1 MTDQEPPVDDIQK
14 SGMYYPDSDSW
25 DFKNRAQGPEISV
38 EQEEEKKKAEW
49 QKSAQQG
56 KKIATNAH
64 KEAMKDPVYA
74 KTVDLQKLS
83 NMNVNEVG
91 TDLEKENLATS
102 RERAADASAIEENNK
117 DFEEHLKKVKDASAQ
132 EARERMI
139 ASGEIASPQEGAYK
153 PLGGD
158 ISDDDKKKFEERQ
171 NEPGPT
177 QEKGTEKKE
186 SVIEDK
192 TGTSP
197 DMKDP
202 DLMYRHMEK
211 VGAAIA
217 QAAAE
222 MGGQMVSRGWDLAG
236 DIVRM
241 TFTQP
246 HAMSSTSRMIGTA
259 MGSLEMAG
267 DFADRAAQKYG
278 INLQQDPE
286 LMKDTIKYK
295 LYKREAQQANGV
307 VGNTFRAIAG
317 SLDKMGVQDI
327 SQMTPDQLSQH
338 VADMRQ
344 EAARLSNIIAQ
355 DKANT
360 QLGKRQNRLSSQ
372 DRALVYAQ
380 AKHLQSYMDQLS
392 KQGATMAAD
401 QRAMA
406 RQQRQASRQQRL
418 QAQSTLANGQA
429 NPYQQ
434 ILQWADPNANWEIDG
449 KTGMPTKAGTYNTML
464 RTLRDKRAQEIRA
477 NGKLTPERQKW
488 YDDMDSKLM
497 EHKNLVDNE
506 ARRAPLRPYGNVFVG
521 ISDYAPGIRSHLPR
535 ILKHGDW
542 SSLQFTR
549 NIRGYLAGI
558 VGRGGSSPEYR
569 HARALLLSL
578 DLSTKTRALR
588 TSIGT
593 IDPRAMERARLF
605 HDKEGDPYRGH
616 PFDAVEAEYDEAELG
631 KAYEKFNSRIPKDVN
646 GAQRFDPEDPAFRQ
660 ALNEYQTK
668 MREYKDKW
676 FPLRDRSKDDD
687 PVDNEDID
695 TGGASPGAGGS
706 PKKRVRTGGKKKTA
720 TNVVPG
726 VVPKTDPTKIV
737 PDKPLTQREQQ
748 KIVSETNRKARNN
761 LKSILLLKE
770 QRDKKSGMVQQP
782 LSRDERVKQI
792 GALIGDDLLK
802 GVNEWGRFTD
812 EGEFQ
817 TAYGAFKDY
826 LNRTYP
832 GMRTEGLETDF
843 VAAFAPNDNKDKND
857 VLRSANADLFKKDF
871 EEGGIEL
878 GEDGRF
884 KSMED
889 YKRAKN
895 LLLNKYGANR
905 KSKIK
910 EGLKQFIPVAK
921 PAPKPKTEKIDAANP
936 VEGADADVSQTEE
949 DTPRTNTDETEI
961 PQTPVVETEQ
971 PQTDALPKDQ
981 KKENTD
987 EFVEDEEV
995 EGPANVPADAEVE
1008 GGQETEDFSKTN
1020 PIAAGL
1026 LQHESLRGAGVDTP
1040 EKLDDLVLKL
1050 IDHVN
1055 ANTTRTDVKI
1065 GISTKKLGSSK
1076 GWKQYREDM
1085 EAGKDVQRPTDT
1097 KRLTAFMEAM
1107 KDLGLID
1114 KDKQRFDDED
1124 VDLAETLFSRVAEGK
1139 LSGRMEQIAP
1149 EYIAKVQEKYDKVLK
1164 DAAKI
1169 NRFGKNLWKVDVDR
1183 INTNS
1188 EDDDFFTKF
1197 YASLIQE
1204 HPLGEDGKPD
1214 QVLTD
1219 FEAFMKMSE
1228 DDVRSKYK
1236 SSAGE
1241 AIWKAKAIEEFVNT
1255 PMEGGGLDGR
1265 WPGMKQEDL
1274 DTQVVR
1280 EPMPQLQM
1288 EDGSSNPEIWSQLG
1302 RFMNS
1307 YRGASKEEKNAA
1319 LGDVKEYHKALQ
1331 KVYERTGKELSNP
1344 EAVNNAVKEYTAD
1357 LEAKAEEKCRKL
1369 KASRDSNAEA
1379 RFLRKMAENQEKYK
1393 SGEWSERTLRSQ
1405 TTRITNLRDAE
1416 LEESERKYQT
1426 DMDREK
1432 ANFGPQIRQRT
1443 EDFIN
1448 DRNDKIDRINDV
1460 ADSWS
1465 AFTRDMNLGALS
1477 AKYALN
1483 RIPLPPEL
1491 QKKENVRIY
1500 ETMEPQ
1506 KYIEDFENLV
1516 NPYAKVDSVKEY
1528 LDKIKASIK
1537 ERYAEEGEIQN
1548 KKSIEMYRQ
1557 KLETIAKKAQDQID
1571 KEEMELANAPDESED
1586 IHEAYREKTTPLLEK
1601 LKEANDKGVMAD
1613 EWLVNRLNQLTDEID
1628 NNPDLS
1634 DDFKQEWTRS
1644 YAEEGA
1650 RRDQIVSELQAAD
1663 EARRQTEEANK
1674 EAARKLRAEQLKTY
1688 ITQAIKD
1695 GSIDPAFLEP
1705 TIRHNEDLS
1714 DEDKKALW
1722 DMLHPDSGEVIDEAD
1737 VGGETPIHKAPENKY
1752 VEEEGEED
1760 SDRFNGAASLEDWR
1774 DDLEYEFRGTDSL
1787 PDKDVLK
1794 KFENE
1799 IARIEDPEKKQEY
1812 ESWLDRMKEHTHLFG
1827 KIDKIFFMEDPDMV
1841 DNLVDLIQNRD
1852 WGQLYQDI
1860 RGHNLNDEVDR
1871 KTEFAEALE
1880 DSGVEDK
1887 EIQYIMEVVG
1897 PILDGL
1903 EIKKSFR
1910 DIMRERNPDWE

>member
-1 MTDQEPPVDDIQK
+1 MTRDL
-14 SGMYYPDSDSW
+14 GMSEE
-25 DFKNRAQGPEISV
+25 DFK
-38 EQEEEKKKAEW
+38 KW
-49 QKSAQQG
+49 
-56 KKIATNAH
+56 
-64 KEAMKDPVYA
+64 
-74 KTVDLQKLS
+74 
-83 NMNVNEVG
+83 
-91 TDLEKENLATS
+91 
-102 RERAADASAIEENNK
+102 
-117 DFEEHLKKVKDASAQ
+117 
-132 EARERMI
+132 
-139 ASGEIASPQEGAYK
+139 
-153 PLGGD
+153 
-158 ISDDDKKKFEERQ
+158 
-171 NEPGPT
+171 
-177 QEKGTEKKE
+177 
-186 SVIEDK
+186 
-192 TGTSP
+192 
-197 DMKDP
+197 
-202 DLMYRHMEK
+202 
-211 VGAAIA
+211 
-217 QAAAE
+217 
-222 MGGQMVSRGWDLAG
+222 
-236 DIVRM
+236 
-241 TFTQP
+241 
-246 HAMSSTSRMIGTA
+246 
-259 MGSLEMAG
+259 
-267 DFADRAAQKYG
+267 
-278 INLQQDPE
+278 
-286 LMKDTIKYK
+286 
-295 LYKREAQQANGV
+295 
-307 VGNTFRAIAG
+307 
-317 SLDKMGVQDI
+317 
-327 SQMTPDQLSQH
+327 
-338 VADMRQ
+338 
-344 EAARLSNIIAQ
+344 
-355 DKANT
+355 
-360 QLGKRQNRLSSQ
+360 
-372 DRALVYAQ
+372 YAQ
-380 AKHLQSYMDQLS
+380 
-392 KQGATMAAD
+392 
-401 QRAMA
+401 
-406 RQQRQASRQQRL
+406 
-418 QAQSTLANGQA
+418 
-429 NPYQQ
+429 
-434 ILQWADPNANWEIDG
+434 
-449 KTGMPTKAGTYNTML
+449 
-464 RTLRDKRAQEIRA
+464 
-477 NGKLTPERQKW
+477 
-488 YDDMDSKLM
+488 
-497 EHKNLVDNE
+497 
-506 ARRAPLRPYGNVFVG
+506 
-521 ISDYAPGIRSHLPR
+521 
-535 ILKHGDW
+535 
-542 SSLQFTR
+542 
-549 NIRGYLAGI
+549 
-558 VGRGGSSPEYR
+558 
-569 HARALLLSL
+569 
-578 DLSTKTRALR
+578 
-588 TSIGT
+588 
-593 IDPRAMERARLF
+593 
-605 HDKEGDPYRGH
+605 
-616 PFDAVEAEYDEAELG
+616 
-631 KAYEKFNSRIPKDVN
+631 
-646 GAQRFDPEDPAFRQ
+646 
-660 ALNEYQTK
+660 
-668 MREYKDKW
+668 
-676 FPLRDRSKDDD
+676 
-687 PVDNEDID
+687 
-695 TGGASPGAGGS
+695 
-706 PKKRVRTGGKKKTA
+706 
-720 TNVVPG
+720 
-726 VVPKTDPTKIV
+726 
-737 PDKPLTQREQQ
+737 
-748 KIVSETNRKARNN
+748 
-761 LKSILLLKE
+761 
-770 QRDKKSGMVQQP
+770 
-782 LSRDERVKQI
+782 ERVKYNMDHATVQDQ
-792 GALIGDDLLK
+792 ADRNARLYEDLLGENGVFSENFK
-802 GVNEWGRFTD
+802 GSWES
-812 EGEFQ
+812 Q
-817 TAYGAFKDY
+817 
-826 LNRTYP
+826 
-832 GMRTEGLETDF
+832 
-843 VAAFAPNDNKDKND
+843 
-857 VLRSANADLFKKDF
+857 
-871 EEGGIEL
+871 
-878 GEDGRF
+878 
-884 KSMED
+884 
-889 YKRAKN
+889 
-895 LLLNKYGANR
+895 
-905 KSKIK
+905 
-910 EGLKQFIPVAK
+910 
-921 PAPKPKTEKIDAANP
+921 PAPQPI
-936 VEGADADVSQTEE
+936 
-949 DTPRTNTDETEI
+949 ETE
-961 PQTPVVETEQ
+961 T
-971 PQTDALPKDQ
+971 PQTDTPPEQNQ
-981 KKENTD
+981 KKGSTD
-987 EFVEDEEV
+987 EFVEDEEM

-1026 LQHESLRGAGVDTP
+1026 LQHESLKGAGVDTP

-1164 DAAKI
+1164 DAARI
-1169 NRFGKNLWKVDVDR
+1169 NRFGKNLWKVDVDK

-1228 DDVRSKYK
+1228 EDVRSKYK

-1255 PMEGGGLDGR
+1255 PMEGGGLNGR

-1288 EDGSSNPEIWSQLG
+1288 EDGSSNPVIWSQLW

-1331 KVYERTGKELSNP
+1331 REYERTGKELSNP

-1357 LEAKAEEKCRKL
+1357 LEAKAEEKCRNL
-1369 KASRDSNAEA
+1369 KASRDSNIEA
-1379 RFLRKMAENQEKYK
+1379 RFQRKMAENQEKFK
-1393 SGEWSERTLRSQ
+1393 SGEWGERTFRSQ

-1432 ANFGPQIRQRT
+1432 ANFEPQIRQRT
-1443 EDFIN
+1443 REIIDE
-1448 DRNDKIDRINDV
+1448 RNSKIDKVNDI

-1465 AFTRDMNLGALS
+1465 AFTRDTNLGALS

-1491 QKKENVRIY
+1491 QKEENVKVY

-1528 LDKIKASIK
+1528 LDKIRASIK
-1537 ERYAEEGEIQN
+1537 ERYAEEGEIKN
-1548 KKSIEMYRQ
+1548 NKSIEMYRK

-1613 EWLVNRLNQLTDEID
+1613 EWLVNRLNQLTDEIA

-1634 DDFKQEWTRS
+1634 EDFKQEWARV

-1695 GSIDPAFLEP
+1695 GSVNPVFLES
-1705 TIRHNEDLS
+1705 TIRHSDDLS
-1714 DEDKKALW
+1714 DEDRKALL
-1722 DMLHPDSGEVIDEAD
+1722 DMLHPNSEEVIDEAD
-1737 VGGETPIHKAPENKY
+1737 VDGETPIHKAPENKY

-1760 SDRFNGAASLEDWR
+1760 NDRFNGAASLEDWR

-1880 DSGVEDK
+1880 DSGVEGK

-1910 DIMRERNPDWE
+1910 EIMRERNPDWE